1 MNSFISNLFA
11 DVHFWICE
19 VWIVCLKS
27 EFDLPLGWVQQ
38 ILSIF
43 VKIVFEREKK
53 KKNWFS
59 SMCLL
64 LEIGCIQCG
73 KSEINKSLLCRFLNC
88 LLMIATQREVILKA
102 VSLNSRCD
110 CFRFLCSPCQTIFH
124 NLNHNKMQ
132 QKMEHASAGARKYC
146 SLAFGR
152 ILILTGS
159 PDLTTNVFLF
169 DFRQISLH

>member
-1 MNSFISNLFA
+1 
-11 DVHFWICE
+11 
-19 VWIVCLKS
+19 
-27 EFDLPLGWVQQ
+27 
-38 ILSIF
+38 
-43 VKIVFEREKK
+43 
-53 KKNWFS
+53 
-59 SMCLL
+59 MCLL

-132 QKMEHASAGARKYC
+132 QEMEHASAGARKYC
-146 SLAFGR
+146 NLASDR
-152 ILILTGS
+152 ILTGS
-159 PDLTTNVFLF
+159 PYLTTNAFLF
-169 DFRQISLH
+169 DFSQISLR